1 MPRRPVR
8 RPRPALRRG
17 SPSVAHEQSQA
28 AEIEGQQ
35 RIATLTPSA
44 PREQA
49 TSELLPPIFPNLGQ
63 TREHA
68 LIVVLPAG
76 SNHRRDVSPKSPVA
90 QGYSTTN
97 SSQLNPAELASLDLL
112 ITVAQQRGR
121 QLDEVVKRTEEHA
134 DAMVDV
140 HEAMWEARH
149 GGLVITEH
157 DREILGRM
165 RELASELELTP
176 TLSQRVEMRGRMLS
190 GQ

>member
-1 MPRRPVR
+1 M
-8 RPRPALRRG
+8 
-17 SPSVAHEQSQA
+17 
-28 AEIEGQQ
+28 
-35 RIATLTPSA
+35 
-44 PREQA
+44 
-49 TSELLPPIFPNLGQ
+49 
-63 TREHA
+63 
-68 LIVVLPAG
+68 
-76 SNHRRDVSPKSPVA
+76 A